1 MAVDSRAPK
10 PIAAI
15 LRYALHRAH
24 ISPVLKRLFG
34 WRRSHVL
41 ILAAL
46 TSAGPVLGSALRGP
60 EVADAYIN
68 QRGNVIVVGTNGR
81 QTVVTSQGGCE
92 RIEVAKDR
100 RTVAWFKSTKRGS
113 AVFIYRDGVV
123 GKIEGDPFVRD
134 FWFVDGGRWI
144 AIETGGMYFAGWEA
158 LYDVASLKRLAE
170 FNQSMTPRAERPYW
184 ASGTYKDDD

>member
-1 MAVDSRAPK
+1 MVRK
-10 PIAAI
+10 
-15 LRYALHRAH
+15 LFECRRGYA
-24 ISPVLKRLFG
+24 
-34 WRRSHVL
+34 L

-46 TSAGPVLGSALRGP
+46 ISAGPVLGSPLRGQ

-68 QRGNVIVVGTNGR
+68 QRGNVTVVGTGGR

-123 GKIEGDPFVRD
+123 RKIEGDPFVRD

-144 AIETGGMYFAGWEA
+144 GIETGGLHFAGWEA
-158 LYDVASLKRLAE
+158 LYDIATLKRLAE
-170 FNQSMTPRAERPYW
+170 FNQSMTLRADRPYW